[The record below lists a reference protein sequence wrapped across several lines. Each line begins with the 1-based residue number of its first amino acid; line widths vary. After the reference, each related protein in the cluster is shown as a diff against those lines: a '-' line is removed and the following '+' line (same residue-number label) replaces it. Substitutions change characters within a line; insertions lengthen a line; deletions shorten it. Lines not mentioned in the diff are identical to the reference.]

1 MADPGRGLRI
11 ALIGIVPRE
20 RLPLHGYY
28 AYLVLKNGVPVS
40 YGAGWQI
47 FGVLEAAVNVFESFR
62 RGESAFIVSQV
73 LRAYRQAFGM
83 RRIVVDPYQIGRDNP
98 EALASG
104 AFYFYR
110 RLGFRSLDPGVERL
124 ARAEDATIRARPG
137 YRSPRAVLRQLASSE
152 IGLSLGGRAVEQ
164 GSGLTASR
172 LGALVTRHVARQF
185 GGDRPAAVRRATR
198 QVASA
203 LGVRDWARWSADERR
218 GFAQLAP
225 VIALIPDLAR
235 WPAAD
240 RRRLAAAMRAKG
252 GASEARY
259 VRRLDGIPRL
269 RRSLEMLVGMA
280 GDPVG
285 GGASPASAH
294 GAAAEGIDC
303 RSLTA
308 TRSGPRSHVKE
319 SRPSGSKWS
328 AVMTSPS
335 HAPGAQ
341 SRSMRVTS
349 RPEKTWRTTSARSSA
364 AASSQR
370 RTSTASTDR
379 RGPESRRRLASKK

>member
-1 MADPGRGLRI
+1 MATRLRELFAFSHANAGDVLVADPGRGLRI
-11 ALIGIVPRE
+11 ALIGIAPRA

-28 AYLVLKNGVPVS
+28 ANLVLKNGVPVS
-40 YGAGWQI
+40 YGAGWQML
-47 FGVLEAAVNVFESFR
+47 GVLEAAVNVFESFR

-83 RRIVVDPYQIGRDNP
+83 RRIIVDPYQIGLDNP

-110 RLGFRSLDPGVERL
+110 RLGFRSLDPDVERL
-124 ARAEDATIRARPG
+124 ARAEDATIRVRPSLPVAARRPPTARLIRDRPIPRRPGRGAGLSARP
-137 YRSPRAVLRQLASSE
+137 RA
-152 IGLSLGGRAVEQ
+152 
-164 GSGLTASR
+164 GSGRSSPATSR
-172 LGALVTRHVARQF
+172 SEF

-203 LGVRDWARWSADERR
+203 LGVRDWARWRADERR

-252 GASEARY
+252 GDSEARY

-269 RRSLEMLVGMA
+269 RRSLEKLAGTA
-280 GDPVG
+280 GDRAA
-285 GGASPASAH
+285 GGASSGP
-294 GAAAEGIDC
+294 
-303 RSLTA
+303 LTA
-308 TRSGPRSHVKE
+308 RRPKE
-319 SRPSGSKWS
+319 ST
-328 AVMTSPS
+328 A
-335 HAPGAQ
+335 
-341 SRSMRVTS
+341 
-349 RPEKTWRTTSARSSA
+349 AR
-364 AASSQR
+364 
-370 RTSTASTDR
+370 
-379 RGPESRRRLASKK
+379 